1 VELMTEQMQPAP
13 TFGQRVGRF
22 FQGLIRLVLFGL
34 IVAIVVTIVV
44 AAINYASPFIYNNIV
59 SPLQDNQAKI
69 DSLQQKQ
76 SNMQEDFTGQLTEQR
91 ERIAQLESELATER
105 EARSVLESTLNQ
117 QAETIAAQATA
128 QAEFT
133 ADFAAEDQAAA
144 RAELEKRL
152 EAQGQTL
159 ATLGQSVDALDAFV
173 SDLDKT
179 VTGVEQAVA
188 TPEAEVVNLQ
198 QQALLLQ
205 ASQATLKA
213 RLHLIE
219 NNPGQAQQSLERAD
233 SALGRLEPLIPPEKE
248 EDLAEIQTQLQA
260 TMTAIEEQ
268 PFIATQELEILWEL
282 LQRFSE
288 VDEETSAS

>member
-1 VELMTEQMQPAP
+1 MKGHALPEWVELAWG
-13 TFGQRVGRF
+13 FGV
-22 FQGLIRLVLFGL
+22 
-34 IVAIVVTIVV
+34 
-44 AAINYASPFIYNNIV
+44 
-59 SPLQDNQAKI
+59 D
-69 DSLQQKQ
+69 
-76 SNMQEDFTGQLTEQR
+76 
-91 ERIAQLESELATER
+91 
-105 EARSVLESTLNQ
+105 
-117 QAETIAAQATA
+117 AAQATA

-152 EAQGQTL
+152 ESQGQTL
-159 ATLGQSVDALDAFV
+159 ATLEQSVDALDAFV

-179 VTGVEQAVA
+179 VAKVEQAVT

-219 NNPGQAQQSLERAD
+219 NNPGQAQQSLERVD

-248 EDLAEIQTQLQA
+248 ENLAEIQTQLQT

-288 VDEETSAS
+288 IDKNTSAP

>member
-1 VELMTEQMQPAP
+1 MTEQMQPAP

-44 AAINYASPFIYNNIV
+44 AAINYASPSIYDNVV

-69 DSLQQKQ
+69 ELLQTQTEQ
-76 SNMQEDFTGQLTEQR
+76 MQEDFTSQLTEQR
-91 ERIAQLESELATER
+91 ERIAQLETELAAER

-117 QAETIAAQATA
+117 QAEAISAQATA

-144 RAELEKRL
+144 RAELEERL

-159 ATLGQSVDALDAFV
+159 ATLEQSVDALDAFV
-173 SDLDKT
+173 TDLDET
-179 VTGVEQAVA
+179 VAEVEQAVT
-188 TPEAEVVNLQ
+188 TPETEVVKLQ

-205 ASQATLKA
+205 ASQAALKA

-248 EDLAEIQTQLQA
+248 EDLAEIQAQLQA
-260 TMTAIEEQ
+260 VITAIEEQ
-268 PFIATQELEILWEL
+268 PFVATQELEILWEL

-288 VDEETSAS
+288 VDEETSAP